1 LRGVWS
7 RRRTA
12 TTFVSLLSVR
22 RTEMKSGFRI
32 AVLLCLAGLL
42 LAACNLPRVE
52 TTPGGDA
59 LATMVQQTMNAI
71 ESLTPAAERTPLATP
86 PPLATSTPNTG
97 EVSGQICYRNS
108 TMSQLTLY
116 FTNTSTGVVTEIP
129 VSRPQT
135 EYRILL
141 EPGIYTVYGWP
152 PDYSIGVLHEGGA
165 FQVVAGQET
174 TGIDVCDW
182 SHGPFDVPYPP
193 GYTPLTG
200 SGSISGGIYGYPYG
214 ALPTMY
220 VVARNQDTGYW
231 YWVGTAPGV
240 AWYSFDELPAGHYQ
254 VVAYD
259 ISGNAGGCPNIVL
272 VSGGSAATC
281 DCNDWSGGYPPKP
294 SGGGMP

>member
-1 LRGVWS
+1 MNDGL
-7 RRRTA
+7 
-12 TTFVSLLSVR
+12 
-22 RTEMKSGFRI
+22 KRI
-32 AVLLCLAGLL
+32 FLVCIIGLV
-42 LAACNLPRVE
+42 LAACHLPRLE
-52 TTPGGDA
+52 ATPGGDT
-59 LATMVQQTMNAI
+59 LATVVQATLNAI
-71 ESLTPAAERTPLATP
+71 ESLTPSGQQTPLATP
-86 PPLATSTPNTG
+86 TPLASPTSNLG

-108 TMSQLTLY
+108 AMSQLTLY
-116 FTNTSTGVVTEIP
+116 FTNTTTGAVVDIP

-141 EPGIYTVYGWP
+141 EPGTYTVYGWP

-174 TGIDVCDW
+174 SGIDVCDW

-193 GYTPLTG
+193 GYSPLTG

-214 ALPTMY
+214 SLPNMY

-231 YWVGTAPGV
+231 YWVGTPMGV

-259 ISGNAGGCPNIVL
+259 ISGHAGGCLTIV
-272 VSGGSAATC
+272 VISGGSSATC
-281 DCNDWSGGYPPKP
+281 DVVDWSGGYPPMP
-294 SGGGMP
+294 GGIP